1 MRIEKLDAA
10 VANQIAA
17 GEVVERP
24 ASIVKELVENSLD
37 AGATAIAVEIE
48 AAGTRLI
55 RVVDNGSGI
64 HHEDMRLALERHATS
79 KIATTEDLSTIT
91 SMGFRG
97 EALASVTSVARTKV
111 TSRVAGSDRAWVLA
125 VEGGL
130 EKLYAP
136 AAHPQGTSVDIRD
149 LFFNT
154 PARRKFMKSERT
166 EATHIAETVRRIAL
180 ANPGVNFELTHG
192 ARTIERL
199 PLTKALSGRVEK
211 LLGRDFLAGAVEID
225 EQLDEVRLHGWIG
238 SPTYTRRTADQ
249 QHLFVNARYVRD
261 NMVGHAIRQ
270 AYRDVIFHGRQPV
283 FVIYLEIPPDAVDV
297 NVHPTKHEVR
307 FRDSRQIHDFVYGR
321 LNRALRD
328 VRPGGSSDLVK
339 GTNAPIDMAEPT
351 SPAWVQA
358 SFPRQR
364 NAAAEVEKD
373 VTPPAMDDSDIDA
386 EEHVIPPLGY
396 ALGQLGGAYIL
407 AENQDGLVVVD
418 MHAAHER
425 ITYEKMKSALSAEA
439 LTGQRLLVPLHLEVT
454 RQEADLVE
462 TLTEEFGHLGIRLER
477 LGPSTVRVQE
487 VPALLGTED
496 AAELVRDVLG
506 ELVEYGHSDS
516 LSERTNA
523 LLATMACHGSIRANR
538 RLAIEEMNALL
549 REMERTENAGQCNH
563 GRPTFHLQNLADI
576 DRLFLRGQ

>member
-24 ASIVKELVENSLD
+24 ASIVKELVENSID
-37 AGATAIAVEIE
+37 AGATAVTVEIE

-55 RVVDNGSGI
+55 RVVDNGAGI

-79 KIATTEDLSTIT
+79 KITTTEDLSTIT

-97 EALASVTSVARTKV
+97 EALASVASVARTTL
-111 TSRVAGSDRAWVLA
+111 TSRVIGSDRAWMLA
-125 VEGGL
+125 VEGGV
-130 EKLYAP
+130 EKLYSP
-136 AAHPQGTSVDIRD
+136 AAHPEGTAVEIRD

-166 EATHIAETVRRIAL
+166 EVTHISETVRRLAL
-180 ANPGVNFELTHG
+180 ANPGVSLELKHG
-192 ARTIERL
+192 VRTIERL
-199 PLTKALSGRVEK
+199 PATKVLADRVEK
-211 LLGRDFLAGAVEID
+211 LLGRDFLSGSVEID
-225 EQLDEVRLHGWIG
+225 EQLDEFRLHGWIG
-238 SPTYTRRTADQ
+238 APTYTRRTADQ

-283 FVIYLEIPPDAVDV
+283 FVVYLEIPPEAVDV

-307 FRDSRQIHDFVYGR
+307 FRDSRQIHDFIYGR
-321 LNRALRD
+321 LNKALRD
-328 VRPGGSSDLVK
+328 VRPGSSSDLVE
-339 GTNAPIDMAEPT
+339 GANVPMDMAEPN
-351 SPAWVQA
+351 SPAWVQT
-358 SFPRQR
+358 SFPRQL
-364 NAAAEVEKD
+364 NAAAQFETD
-373 VTPPAMDDSDIDA
+373 VIAPAMGDGDIDA
-386 EEHVIPPLGY
+386 EERAIPPLGY

-425 ITYEKMKSALSAEA
+425 ITYEKMKSAMAEEA

-462 TLTEEFGHLGIRLER
+462 ILTEEFGHLGIRLER

-487 VPALLGTED
+487 VPSLLGTDD

-506 ELVEYGHSDS
+506 ELVEHGHADS
-516 LSERTNA
+516 LSERRDA

-549 REMERTENAGQCNH
+549 REMERTENAGQYNH
-563 GRPTFHLQNLADI
+563 GRPTFHVQNLVDL

>member
-24 ASIVKELVENSLD
+24 ASIVKELIENSLD
-37 AGATAIAVEIE
+37 AGATSVTVEIE
-48 AAGTRLI
+48 GAGTGLI
-55 RVVDNGSGI
+55 RVLDNGVGI

-79 KIATTEDLSTIT
+79 KITTTDDLLSIT

-97 EALASVTSVARTKV
+97 EALASVASVARTTL
-111 TSRVAGSDRAWVLA
+111 TSRAVGSDRAWALT
-125 VEGGL
+125 VEGGE
-130 EKLYAP
+130 EKRHAP
-136 AAHPQGTSVDIRD
+136 AAHPQGTAVEIRD

-154 PARRKFMKSERT
+154 PARRKFMKTERT
-166 EATHIAETVRRIAL
+166 EVAHISETVRRLAL
-180 ANPGVNFELTHG
+180 ANPGVSFELKHG
-192 ARTIERL
+192 SRTVERL
-199 PLTKALSGRVEK
+199 PATKVLVDRIEK
-211 LLGRDFLAGAVEID
+211 LLGRDFLAEAVEVD
-225 EQLDEVRLHGWIG
+225 ERQEELRLHGWIG

-261 NMVGHAIRQ
+261 KVVSHAIRQ

-283 FVIYLEIPPDAVDV
+283 FVVYLEIPPEAVDV

-307 FRDSRQIHDFVYGR
+307 FRDSRQVHDFIFGR

-328 VRPGGSSDLVK
+328 VRPGNSNDLIKNTGVAMNY
-339 GTNAPIDMAEPT
+339 TEPKA
-351 SPAWVQA
+351 PAWVQA
-358 SFPRQR
+358 SFPRQLSVQVEGGASAFVTEER
-364 NAAAEVEKD
+364 DTVYAED
-373 VTPPAMDDSDIDA
+373 
-386 EEHVIPPLGY
+386 HVFPPLGY
-396 ALGQLGGAYIL
+396 ALAQLGGAYIL
-407 AENQDGLVVVD
+407 AENEEGLVIVD

-425 ITYEKMKSALSAEA
+425 ITYEKMKSASSEQTLVK
-439 LTGQRLLVPLHLEVT
+439 QRLLVPLSLEVT
-454 RQEADLVE
+454 RREADLVE
-462 TLTEEFGHLGIRLER
+462 ALTEEFGRLGIGLER
-477 LGPSTVRVQE
+477 LGPSTIRVQE
-487 VPALLGTED
+487 VPSLIGTAD

-506 ELVEYGHSDS
+506 ELVEYGRSDS
-516 LSERTNA
+516 LAEHRDS

-563 GRPTFHLQNLADI
+563 GRPTFHVQNLADL

>member
-24 ASIVKELVENSLD
+24 ASIVKELIENSLD
-37 AGATAIAVEIE
+37 AGATSVTVEIE
-48 AAGTRLI
+48 GAGTGLI
-55 RVVDNGSGI
+55 RVLDNGVGI

-79 KIATTEDLSTIT
+79 KITTTDDLLSIT

-97 EALASVTSVARTKV
+97 EALASVASVARTTL
-111 TSRVAGSDRAWVLA
+111 TSRAVGSDRAWALTVD
-125 VEGGL
+125 GGE
-130 EKLYAP
+130 EKRHAP
-136 AAHPQGTSVDIRD
+136 AAHPQGTAVEIRD

-154 PARRKFMKSERT
+154 PARRKFMKTERT
-166 EATHIAETVRRIAL
+166 EVAHISETVRRLAL
-180 ANPGVNFELTHG
+180 ANPGVSFELKHG
-192 ARTIERL
+192 SRTVERL
-199 PLTKALSGRVEK
+199 PATKVLVDRIEK
-211 LLGRDFLAGAVEID
+211 LLGRDFLAEAVEVD
-225 EQLDEVRLHGWIG
+225 ERQEELRLHGWIG

-261 NMVGHAIRQ
+261 KVVSHAIRQ

-283 FVIYLEIPPDAVDV
+283 FVVYLEIPPEAVDV

-307 FRDSRQIHDFVYGR
+307 FRDSRQVHDFIFGR

-328 VRPGGSSDLVK
+328 VRAGSSNDLIKNTGVAMNS
-339 GTNAPIDMAEPT
+339 TEPKA
-351 SPAWVQA
+351 PAWVQA
-358 SFPRQR
+358 SFPRQLSVQVEGGASAFVTEER
-364 NAAAEVEKD
+364 DTVYAED
-373 VTPPAMDDSDIDA
+373 
-386 EEHVIPPLGY
+386 HVFPPLGY
-396 ALGQLGGAYIL
+396 ALAQLGGAYIL
-407 AENQDGLVVVD
+407 AENEEGLVIVD

-425 ITYEKMKSALSAEA
+425 ITYEKMKSASSEQTLVK
-439 LTGQRLLVPLHLEVT
+439 QRLLVPLSLEVT
-454 RQEADLVE
+454 RREADLVE
-462 TLTEEFGHLGIRLER
+462 ALTEEFGRLGIGLER
-477 LGPSTVRVQE
+477 LGPSTIRVQE
-487 VPALLGTED
+487 VPSLIGTAD

-506 ELVEYGHSDS
+506 ELVEYGRSDS
-516 LSERTNA
+516 LAEHRDS

-563 GRPTFHLQNLADI
+563 GRPTFHVQNLADL

>member
-24 ASIVKELVENSLD
+24 ASIVKELIENSLD
-37 AGATAIAVEIE
+37 AGATSVTVEIE
-48 AAGTRLI
+48 GAGTGLI
-55 RVVDNGSGI
+55 RVLDNGVGI

-79 KIATTEDLSTIT
+79 KITTTDDLLSIT

-97 EALASVTSVARTKV
+97 EALASVASVARTTL
-111 TSRVAGSDRAWVLA
+111 TSRAVGSDRAWALTVD
-125 VEGGL
+125 GGE
-130 EKLYAP
+130 EKRHAP
-136 AAHPQGTSVDIRD
+136 AAHPQGTAVEIRD

-154 PARRKFMKSERT
+154 PARRKFMKTERT
-166 EATHIAETVRRIAL
+166 EVAHISETVRRLAL
-180 ANPGVNFELTHG
+180 ANPGVSFELKHG
-192 ARTIERL
+192 SRTVERL
-199 PLTKALSGRVEK
+199 PATKVLVDRIEK
-211 LLGRDFLAGAVEID
+211 LLGRDFLAEAVEVD
-225 EQLDEVRLHGWIG
+225 ERQEELRLHGWIG

-261 NMVGHAIRQ
+261 KVVSHAIRQ

-283 FVIYLEIPPDAVDV
+283 FVVYLEIPPEAVDV

-307 FRDSRQIHDFVYGR
+307 FRDSRQVHDFIFGR

-328 VRPGGSSDLVK
+328 VRAGSSNDLIKNTGVAMNS
-339 GTNAPIDMAEPT
+339 TEPKA
-351 SPAWVQA
+351 PAWVQA
-358 SFPRQR
+358 SFPRQLSVQVEGGASAFVTEER
-364 NAAAEVEKD
+364 DTVYAEDRVF
-373 VTPPAMDDSDIDA
+373 
-386 EEHVIPPLGY
+386 PPLGY
-396 ALGQLGGAYIL
+396 ALAQLGGAYIL
-407 AENQDGLVVVD
+407 AENEEGLVIVD

-425 ITYEKMKSALSAEA
+425 ITYEKMKSASSEQTLVK
-439 LTGQRLLVPLHLEVT
+439 QRLLVPLSLEVT
-454 RQEADLVE
+454 RREADLVE
-462 TLTEEFGHLGIRLER
+462 ALTEEFGRLGIGLER
-477 LGPSTVRVQE
+477 LGPSTIRVQE
-487 VPALLGTED
+487 VPSLIGTAD

-506 ELVEYGHSDS
+506 ELVEYGRSDS
-516 LSERTNA
+516 LAEHRDS

-563 GRPTFHLQNLADI
+563 GRPTFHVQNLADL

>member
-24 ASIVKELVENSLD
+24 ASIVKELIENSLD
-37 AGATAIAVEIE
+37 AGATSVTVEIE
-48 AAGTRLI
+48 GAGTGLI
-55 RVVDNGSGI
+55 RVLDNGVGI

-79 KIATTEDLSTIT
+79 KITTTDDLLSIT

-97 EALASVTSVARTKV
+97 EALASVASVARTTL
-111 TSRVAGSDRAWVLA
+111 TSRAVGSDRAWALT
-125 VEGGL
+125 VEGGE
-130 EKLYAP
+130 EKRHAP
-136 AAHPQGTSVDIRD
+136 AAHPQGTAVEIRD

-154 PARRKFMKSERT
+154 PARRKFMKTERT
-166 EATHIAETVRRIAL
+166 EVAHISETVRRLAL
-180 ANPGVNFELTHG
+180 ANPGVSFELKHG
-192 ARTIERL
+192 SRTVERL
-199 PLTKALSGRVEK
+199 PATKVLVDRIEK
-211 LLGRDFLAGAVEID
+211 LLGRDFLAEAVEVD
-225 EQLDEVRLHGWIG
+225 ERQEELRLHGWIG

-261 NMVGHAIRQ
+261 KVVSHAIRQ

-283 FVIYLEIPPDAVDV
+283 FVVYLEIPPEAVDV

-307 FRDSRQIHDFVYGR
+307 FRDSRQVHDFIFGR

-328 VRPGGSSDLVK
+328 VRAGSSNDLIKNTGVAMNS
-339 GTNAPIDMAEPT
+339 TEPKA
-351 SPAWVQA
+351 PAWVQA
-358 SFPRQR
+358 SFPRQLSVQVEGGASAFVTEER
-364 NAAAEVEKD
+364 DTVYAED
-373 VTPPAMDDSDIDA
+373 
-386 EEHVIPPLGY
+386 HVFPPLGY
-396 ALGQLGGAYIL
+396 ALAQLGGAYIL
-407 AENQDGLVVVD
+407 AENEEGLVIVD

-425 ITYEKMKSALSAEA
+425 ITYEKMKSASSEQTLVK
-439 LTGQRLLVPLHLEVT
+439 QRLLVPLSLEVT
-454 RQEADLVE
+454 RREADLVE
-462 TLTEEFGHLGIRLER
+462 ALTEEFGRLGIGLER
-477 LGPSTVRVQE
+477 LGPSTIRVQE
-487 VPALLGTED
+487 VPSLIGTAD

-506 ELVEYGHSDS
+506 ELVEYGRSDS
-516 LSERTNA
+516 LAEHRDS

-563 GRPTFHLQNLADI
+563 GRPTFHVQNLADL

>member
-24 ASIVKELVENSLD
+24 ASIVKELVENSID
-37 AGATAIAVEIE
+37 AGATAVTVEIE

-55 RVVDNGSGI
+55 RVVDNGAGI

-79 KIATTEDLSTIT
+79 KITTTDDLSTIT

-97 EALASVTSVARTKV
+97 EALASVASVARTTL
-111 TSRVAGSDRAWVLA
+111 TSRVVGSDRAWVLA
-125 VEGGL
+125 VEGGV
-130 EKLYAP
+130 EKLYSP
-136 AAHPQGTSVDIRD
+136 AAHPEGTAVEIRD

-166 EATHIAETVRRIAL
+166 EVTHISETVRRLAL
-180 ANPGVNFELTHG
+180 ASPGVRLELKHG
-192 ARTIERL
+192 VRTIERL
-199 PLTKALSGRVEK
+199 PATKVLADRVEK
-211 LLGRDFLAGAVEID
+211 LLGRDFLSGSVEID
-225 EQLDEVRLHGWIG
+225 EQLDEFRLHGWIG

-283 FVIYLEIPPDAVDV
+283 FVVYLEIPPEAVDV

-307 FRDSRQIHDFVYGR
+307 FRDSRQIHDFIYGR
-321 LNRALRD
+321 LNKALRD
-328 VRPGGSSDLVK
+328 VRPGSSSDLVE
-339 GTNAPIDMAEPT
+339 GANVPMDMAEPN
-351 SPAWVQA
+351 SPAWVQT
-358 SFPRQR
+358 SFPRQL
-364 NAAAEVEKD
+364 NAAAQFETD
-373 VTPPAMDDSDIDA
+373 VIAPAMGDGDIDA
-386 EEHVIPPLGY
+386 EERAIPPLGY

-425 ITYEKMKSALSAEA
+425 ITYEKMKSAMAEEA

-462 TLTEEFGHLGIRLER
+462 SLTEEFGHLGIRLER

-487 VPALLGTED
+487 VPSLLGTED
-496 AAELVRDVLG
+496 AAELVRDILG
-506 ELVEYGHSDS
+506 ELVEHGHADS
-516 LSERTNA
+516 LSERRDA

-563 GRPTFHLQNLADI
+563 GRPTFHVQNLGDL

>member
-24 ASIVKELVENSLD
+24 ASIVKELIENSLD
-37 AGATAIAVEIE
+37 AGATYITVEIE
-48 AAGTRLI
+48 GAGTGLI
-55 RVVDNGSGI
+55 RVLDNGAGI

-79 KIATTEDLSTIT
+79 KITTTDDLLSIT

-97 EALASVTSVARTKV
+97 EALASVASVARTTL
-111 TSRVAGSDRAWVLA
+111 TSRAVGSDHAWALTVD
-125 VEGGL
+125 GGE
-130 EKLYAP
+130 EKRYAP
-136 AAHPQGTSVDIRD
+136 ASHPQGTAVEIRD

-154 PARRKFMKSERT
+154 PARRKFMKTERT
-166 EATHIAETVRRIAL
+166 EVAHISETVRRLAL
-180 ANPGVNFELTHG
+180 ANPGVNFELKHG
-192 ARTIERL
+192 RRMVERL
-199 PLTKALSGRVEK
+199 PATKILVDRIEK
-211 LLGRDFLAGAVEID
+211 LLGRDFLAEAVEVD
-225 EQLDEVRLHGWIG
+225 ERQEEFRLHGWIG
-238 SPTYTRRTADQ
+238 SPTFTRRTADQ

-261 NMVGHAIRQ
+261 KVVSHAIRQ

-283 FVIYLEIPPDAVDV
+283 FVVYLELPPEAVDV

-307 FRDSRQIHDFVYGR
+307 FRDSRQVHDFIFGR

-328 VRPGGSSDLVK
+328 VRPGSSNDLIENTGVQMN
-339 GTNAPIDMAEPT
+339 TTEPKP
-351 SPAWVQA
+351 PAWVQV
-358 SFPRQR
+358 SFPRQLSVQAGGGASAFVTEER
-364 NAAAEVEKD
+364 DTVYAEDQVF
-373 VTPPAMDDSDIDA
+373 
-386 EEHVIPPLGY
+386 PPLGY
-396 ALGQLGGAYIL
+396 ALAQLGGAYIL
-407 AENQDGLVVVD
+407 AENEDGLVIVD

-425 ITYEKMKSALSAEA
+425 ITYEKMKSASSEQTLVK
-439 LTGQRLLVPLHLEVT
+439 QRLLVPLSLEVT
-454 RQEADLVE
+454 RREADLVE
-462 TLTEEFGHLGIRLER
+462 ALTEEFGRLGIGLER
-477 LGPSTVRVQE
+477 IGPSTIRVQE
-487 VPALLGTED
+487 VPSLIGTAD

-516 LSERTNA
+516 LAEHRDS

-563 GRPTFHLQNLADI
+563 GRPTFHVQNLADL

>member
-24 ASIVKELVENSLD
+24 ASIVKELIENSLD
-37 AGATAIAVEIE
+37 AGATSVTVEIE
-48 AAGTRLI
+48 GAGTGLI
-55 RVVDNGSGI
+55 RVLDNGVGI

-79 KIATTEDLSTIT
+79 KITTTDDLLSIT

-97 EALASVTSVARTKV
+97 EALASVASVARTTL
-111 TSRVAGSDRAWVLA
+111 TSRAVGSDRAWALT
-125 VEGGL
+125 VEGGE
-130 EKLYAP
+130 EKRHAP
-136 AAHPQGTSVDIRD
+136 AAHPQGTAVEIRD

-154 PARRKFMKSERT
+154 PARRKFMKAERT
-166 EATHIAETVRRIAL
+166 EVAHISETVRRLAL
-180 ANPGVNFELTHG
+180 ANPGVSFELKHG
-192 ARTIERL
+192 SRTVERL
-199 PLTKALSGRVEK
+199 PATKVLVDRIEK
-211 LLGRDFLAGAVEID
+211 LLGRDFLAEAVEVD
-225 EQLDEVRLHGWIG
+225 ERQEELRLHGWIG

-261 NMVGHAIRQ
+261 KVVSHAIRQ

-283 FVIYLEIPPDAVDV
+283 FVVYLEIPPEAVDV

-307 FRDSRQIHDFVYGR
+307 FRDSRQVHDFIFGR

-328 VRPGGSSDLVK
+328 VRAGSSNDLIKNTGVAMNS
-339 GTNAPIDMAEPT
+339 TEPKA
-351 SPAWVQA
+351 PAWVQA
-358 SFPRQR
+358 SFPRQLSVQVEGGASAFVTEER
-364 NAAAEVEKD
+364 DTLYAED
-373 VTPPAMDDSDIDA
+373 
-386 EEHVIPPLGY
+386 HVFPPLGY
-396 ALGQLGGAYIL
+396 GLAQLGGAYIL
-407 AENQDGLVVVD
+407 AENEEGLVIVD

-425 ITYEKMKSALSAEA
+425 ITYEKMKSASSEQTLVK
-439 LTGQRLLVPLHLEVT
+439 QRLLVPLSLEVT
-454 RQEADLVE
+454 RREADVVE
-462 TLTEEFGHLGIRLER
+462 ALTEEFGRLGIGLER
-477 LGPSTVRVQE
+477 LGPSTIRVQE
-487 VPALLGTED
+487 VPSLIGTAD

-506 ELVEYGHSDS
+506 ELVEYGRSDS
-516 LSERTNA
+516 LAEHRDS

-563 GRPTFHLQNLADI
+563 GRPTFHVQNLADL

>member
-1 MRIEKLDAA
+1 MRIEKLDAS

-24 ASIVKELVENSLD
+24 ASIVKELIENSLD
-37 AGATAIAVEIE
+37 AGATSVTVEIE
-48 AAGTRLI
+48 GAGTGLI
-55 RVVDNGSGI
+55 RVLDNGVGI

-79 KIATTEDLSTIT
+79 KITTTDDLLSIT

-97 EALASVTSVARTKV
+97 EALASVTSVARTTL
-111 TSRVAGSDRAWVLA
+111 TSRAVGSDRAWALTVH
-125 VEGGL
+125 GGE
-130 EKLYAP
+130 EKRHAP
-136 AAHPQGTSVDIRD
+136 AAHPQGTAVEIRD

-154 PARRKFMKSERT
+154 PARRKFMKTERT
-166 EATHIAETVRRIAL
+166 EVAHISETVRRIAL
-180 ANPGVNFELTHG
+180 ANPRVSFELKHG
-192 ARTIERL
+192 SRTVERL
-199 PLTKALSGRVEK
+199 PATNALVDRIEK
-211 LLGRDFLAGAVEID
+211 LLSRDFLAEAVEVD
-225 EQLDEVRLHGWIG
+225 ERQEELRLHGWIG

-261 NMVGHAIRQ
+261 KVVSHAIRQ

-283 FVIYLEIPPDAVDV
+283 FVVYLEIPPEAVDV

-307 FRDSRQIHDFVYGR
+307 FRDSRQVHDFIFGR

-328 VRPGGSSDLVK
+328 VRPGSSNDLIKNTGVAMNY
-339 GTNAPIDMAEPT
+339 TEPKA
-351 SPAWVQA
+351 PAWVQA
-358 SFPRQR
+358 SFPRQLSVQ
-364 NAAAEVEKD
+364 VEGGASAF
-373 VTPPAMDDSDIDA
+373 VTEERDTVYADDR
-386 EEHVIPPLGY
+386 VFPPLGY
-396 ALGQLGGAYIL
+396 ALAQLGGAYIL
-407 AENQDGLVVVD
+407 AENEEGLVIVD

-425 ITYEKMKSALSAEA
+425 ITYEKMKLASSEQTLVK
-439 LTGQRLLVPLHLEVT
+439 QRLLVPLSLEVT
-454 RQEADLVE
+454 RREADLVE
-462 TLTEEFGHLGIRLER
+462 ALTEEFGRLGIGLER
-477 LGPSTVRVQE
+477 LGPSTIRVQE
-487 VPALLGTED
+487 VPSLIGTAD

-516 LSERTNA
+516 LAEHRDS

-563 GRPTFHLQNLADI
+563 GRPTFHVQNLADL

>member
-24 ASIVKELVENSLD
+24 ASIVKELIENSLD
-37 AGATAIAVEIE
+37 AGATSVTVEIE
-48 AAGTRLI
+48 GAGTGLI
-55 RVVDNGSGI
+55 RVLDNGVGI
-64 HHEDMRLALERHATS
+64 HPEDMRLALERHATS
-79 KIATTEDLSTIT
+79 KITTTDDLLSIT

-97 EALASVTSVARTKV
+97 EALASVAAVARTTL
-111 TSRVAGSDRAWVLA
+111 TSRAEGSDRAWALTVD
-125 VEGGL
+125 GGE
-130 EKLYAP
+130 EKRHAP
-136 AAHPQGTSVDIRD
+136 AAHPQGTAVEIRD

-154 PARRKFMKSERT
+154 PARRKFMKTERT
-166 EATHIAETVRRIAL
+166 EVAHISETVRRVAL
-180 ANPGVNFELTHG
+180 ANPGVSFELKHG
-192 ARTIERL
+192 TRTVERL
-199 PLTKALSGRVEK
+199 AATKVLVDRIEK
-211 LLGRDFLAGAVEID
+211 LLGRDFLAEAVEVD
-225 EQLDEVRLHGWIG
+225 EYQEELRLHGWIG

-261 NMVGHAIRQ
+261 KVVSHAIRQ

-283 FVIYLEIPPDAVDV
+283 FVVYLEIPPEAVDV

-307 FRDSRQIHDFVYGR
+307 FRDSRQVHDFIYGR

-328 VRPGGSSDLVK
+328 VRPGGSNDSIKNTGDEM
-339 GTNAPIDMAEPT
+339 NAAEAKT
-351 SPAWVQA
+351 PAWVQA
-358 SFPRQR
+358 SFPRQLSVQVEGGASTFVTEER
-364 NAAAEVEKD
+364 DTVYAEDRVF
-373 VTPPAMDDSDIDA
+373 
-386 EEHVIPPLGY
+386 PPLGY
-396 ALGQLGGAYIL
+396 ALAQLGGAYIL
-407 AENQDGLVVVD
+407 AENEDGLVIVD

-425 ITYEKMKSALSAEA
+425 ITYEKMKSASSEQTLVK
-439 LTGQRLLVPLHLEVT
+439 QRLLVPLSLEVT
-454 RQEADLVE
+454 RREADLVE
-462 TLTEEFGHLGIRLER
+462 ALTEEFGRLGNGLER
-477 LGPSTVRVQE
+477 LGPSTIRVQE
-487 VPALLGTED
+487 VPSLIGTAD

-516 LSERTNA
+516 LAEHRDS

-563 GRPTFHLQNLADI
+563 GRPTFHVQNLADL

>member
-1 MRIEKLDAA
+1 MRIEKLDAS

-24 ASIVKELVENSLD
+24 ASIVKELIENSLD
-37 AGATAIAVEIE
+37 AGATSVTVEIE
-48 AAGTRLI
+48 GAGTGLI
-55 RVVDNGSGI
+55 RVLDNGVGI

-79 KIATTEDLSTIT
+79 KITTTDDLLSIT

-97 EALASVTSVARTKV
+97 EALASVASVARTTL
-111 TSRVAGSDRAWVLA
+111 TSRAVGSDRAWALT
-125 VEGGL
+125 VEGGE
-130 EKLYAP
+130 EKRHAP
-136 AAHPQGTSVDIRD
+136 AAHPQGTAVEIRD

-154 PARRKFMKSERT
+154 PARRKFMKTERT
-166 EATHIAETVRRIAL
+166 EVAHISETVRRIAL
-180 ANPGVNFELTHG
+180 ANPGVSFELKHG
-192 ARTIERL
+192 SRTVERL
-199 PLTKALSGRVEK
+199 PATNALVDRIEK
-211 LLGRDFLAGAVEID
+211 LLSRDFLAEAVEVD
-225 EQLDEVRLHGWIG
+225 ERQEELRLHGWIG

-261 NMVGHAIRQ
+261 KVISHAIRQ

-283 FVIYLEIPPDAVDV
+283 FVVYLEIPPEAVDV

-307 FRDSRQIHDFVYGR
+307 FRDSRQVHDFIFGR

-328 VRPGGSSDLVK
+328 VRPGSSNDLIKNTGVAMNY
-339 GTNAPIDMAEPT
+339 TEPKA
-351 SPAWVQA
+351 PAWVQA
-358 SFPRQR
+358 SFPRQLSVQ
-364 NAAAEVEKD
+364 VEGGASAF
-373 VTPPAMDDSDIDA
+373 VTEERDTVYADDR
-386 EEHVIPPLGY
+386 VFPPLGY
-396 ALGQLGGAYIL
+396 ALAQLGGAYIL
-407 AENQDGLVVVD
+407 AENEEGLVIVD

-425 ITYEKMKSALSAEA
+425 ITYEKMKLASSEQTLVK
-439 LTGQRLLVPLHLEVT
+439 QRLLVPLRLEVT
-454 RQEADLVE
+454 RREADLVE
-462 TLTEEFGHLGIRLER
+462 ALTEEFGRLGIGLER
-477 LGPSTVRVQE
+477 LGPSTIRVQE
-487 VPALLGTED
+487 VPSLIGTAD

-516 LSERTNA
+516 LAEHRDS

-563 GRPTFHLQNLADI
+563 GRPTFHVQNLADL

>member
-24 ASIVKELVENSLD
+24 ASIVKELIENSLD
-37 AGATAIAVEIE
+37 AGATSVTVEIE
-48 AAGTRLI
+48 GAGTGLI
-55 RVVDNGSGI
+55 RVLDNGVGI

-79 KIATTEDLSTIT
+79 KITTTDDLLSIT

-97 EALASVTSVARTKV
+97 EALASVASVARTTL
-111 TSRVAGSDRAWVLA
+111 TSRAVGSDRAWALTVH
-125 VEGGL
+125 GGE
-130 EKLYAP
+130 EKRHAP
-136 AAHPQGTSVDIRD
+136 AAHPQGTAVEIRD

-154 PARRKFMKSERT
+154 PARRKFMKTERT
-166 EATHIAETVRRIAL
+166 EVAHISETVRRLAL
-180 ANPGVNFELTHG
+180 ANPGVSFELKHG
-192 ARTIERL
+192 SRTVERL
-199 PLTKALSGRVEK
+199 PATKVLVDRIEK
-211 LLGRDFLAGAVEID
+211 LLGRDFLAEAVEVD
-225 EQLDEVRLHGWIG
+225 ERQEELRLHGWIG

-261 NMVGHAIRQ
+261 KVVSHAIRQ

-283 FVIYLEIPPDAVDV
+283 FVVYLEIPPEAVDV

-307 FRDSRQIHDFVYGR
+307 FRDSRQVHDFIFGR

-328 VRPGGSSDLVK
+328 VRAGSSNDLIKNTGVAMNS
-339 GTNAPIDMAEPT
+339 TEPKA
-351 SPAWVQA
+351 PAWVQA
-358 SFPRQR
+358 SFPRQLSVQVEGGASAFVTEER
-364 NAAAEVEKD
+364 DTVYAED
-373 VTPPAMDDSDIDA
+373 
-386 EEHVIPPLGY
+386 HVFPPLGY
-396 ALGQLGGAYIL
+396 ALAQLGGAYIL
-407 AENQDGLVVVD
+407 AENEEGLVIVD

-425 ITYEKMKSALSAEA
+425 ITYEKMKSASSEQTLVK
-439 LTGQRLLVPLHLEVT
+439 QRLLVPLSLEVT
-454 RQEADLVE
+454 RREADLVE
-462 TLTEEFGHLGIRLER
+462 ALTEEFGRLGIGLER
-477 LGPSTVRVQE
+477 LGPSTIRVQE
-487 VPALLGTED
+487 VPSLIGTAD

-506 ELVEYGHSDS
+506 ELVEYGRSDS
-516 LSERTNA
+516 LAEHRDS

-563 GRPTFHLQNLADI
+563 GRPTFHVQNLADL

>member
-24 ASIVKELVENSLD
+24 ASIVKELIENSLD
-37 AGATAIAVEIE
+37 AGATSVTVEIE
-48 AAGTRLI
+48 GAGTGLI
-55 RVVDNGSGI
+55 RVLDNGVGI

-79 KIATTEDLSTIT
+79 KITTTDDLLSIT

-97 EALASVTSVARTKV
+97 EALASVASVARTTL
-111 TSRVAGSDRAWVLA
+111 TSRAVGSDRAWALT
-125 VEGGL
+125 VEGGE
-130 EKLYAP
+130 EKRHAP
-136 AAHPQGTSVDIRD
+136 AAHPQGTAVEIRD

-154 PARRKFMKSERT
+154 PARRKFMKTERT
-166 EATHIAETVRRIAL
+166 EVAHISETVRRLAL
-180 ANPGVNFELTHG
+180 ANPGVSFELKHG
-192 ARTIERL
+192 SRTVERL
-199 PLTKALSGRVEK
+199 PATKVLVDRIEK
-211 LLGRDFLAGAVEID
+211 LLGRDFLAEAVEVD
-225 EQLDEVRLHGWIG
+225 ERQEELRLHGWIG

-261 NMVGHAIRQ
+261 KVVSHAIRQ

-283 FVIYLEIPPDAVDV
+283 FVVYLEIPPEAVDV

-307 FRDSRQIHDFVYGR
+307 FRDSRQVHDFIFGR

-328 VRPGGSSDLVK
+328 VRAGSSNDLIKNTGVAMNS
-339 GTNAPIDMAEPT
+339 TEPKA
-351 SPAWVQA
+351 PAWVQA
-358 SFPRQR
+358 SFPRQLSVQVEGGASAFVTEER
-364 NAAAEVEKD
+364 DTLYAEDRVF
-373 VTPPAMDDSDIDA
+373 
-386 EEHVIPPLGY
+386 PPLGY
-396 ALGQLGGAYIL
+396 ALAQLGGAYIL
-407 AENQDGLVVVD
+407 AENEEGLVIVD

-425 ITYEKMKSALSAEA
+425 ITYEKMKSASSEQTLVK
-439 LTGQRLLVPLHLEVT
+439 QRLLVPLSLEVT
-454 RQEADLVE
+454 RREADVVE
-462 TLTEEFGHLGIRLER
+462 ALTEEFGRLGIGLER
-477 LGPSTVRVQE
+477 LGPSTIRVQE
-487 VPALLGTED
+487 VPSLIGTAD

-506 ELVEYGHSDS
+506 ELVEYGRSDS
-516 LSERTNA
+516 LAEHRDS

-563 GRPTFHLQNLADI
+563 GRPTFHVQNLADL

>member
-24 ASIVKELVENSLD
+24 ASIVKELIENSLD
-37 AGATAIAVEIE
+37 AGATSVTVEIE
-48 AAGTRLI
+48 GAGTGLI
-55 RVVDNGSGI
+55 RVLDNGVGI

-79 KIATTEDLSTIT
+79 KITTTDDLLSIT

-97 EALASVTSVARTKV
+97 EALASVASVARTTL
-111 TSRVAGSDRAWVLA
+111 TSRAVGSDRAWALT
-125 VEGGL
+125 VEGGE
-130 EKLYAP
+130 EKRHAP
-136 AAHPQGTSVDIRD
+136 AAHPQGTAVEIRD

-154 PARRKFMKSERT
+154 PARRKFMKTERT
-166 EATHIAETVRRIAL
+166 EVAHISETVRRLAL
-180 ANPGVNFELTHG
+180 ANPGVSFELKHG
-192 ARTIERL
+192 SRTVERL
-199 PLTKALSGRVEK
+199 PATKVLVDRIEK
-211 LLGRDFLAGAVEID
+211 LLGRDFLAEAVEVD
-225 EQLDEVRLHGWIG
+225 ERQEELRLHGWIG

-261 NMVGHAIRQ
+261 KVVSHAIRR

-283 FVIYLEIPPDAVDV
+283 FVVYLEIPPEAVDV

-307 FRDSRQIHDFVYGR
+307 FRDSRQVHDFIFGR

-328 VRPGGSSDLVK
+328 VRAGSSNDLIKNTGVAMNS
-339 GTNAPIDMAEPT
+339 TEPKA
-351 SPAWVQA
+351 PAWVQA
-358 SFPRQR
+358 SFPRQLSVQVEGGASAFVTEER
-364 NAAAEVEKD
+364 DTLYAEDRVF
-373 VTPPAMDDSDIDA
+373 
-386 EEHVIPPLGY
+386 PPLGY
-396 ALGQLGGAYIL
+396 ALAQLGGAYIL
-407 AENQDGLVVVD
+407 AENEEGLVIVD

-425 ITYEKMKSALSAEA
+425 ITYEKMKSASSEQTLVK
-439 LTGQRLLVPLHLEVT
+439 QRLLVPLSLEVT
-454 RQEADLVE
+454 RREADLVE
-462 TLTEEFGHLGIRLER
+462 ALTEEFGRLGIGLER
-477 LGPSTVRVQE
+477 LGPSTIRVQE
-487 VPALLGTED
+487 VPSLIGTAD

-506 ELVEYGHSDS
+506 ELVEYGRSDS
-516 LSERTNA
+516 LAEHRDS

-563 GRPTFHLQNLADI
+563 GRPTFHVQNLADL

>member
-24 ASIVKELVENSLD
+24 ASIVKELIENSLD
-37 AGATAIAVEIE
+37 AGATYITVEIE
-48 AAGTRLI
+48 GAGTGLI
-55 RVVDNGSGI
+55 RVLDNGAGI

-79 KIATTEDLSTIT
+79 KITTTDDLLSIT

-97 EALASVTSVARTKV
+97 EALASVASVARTTL
-111 TSRVAGSDRAWVLA
+111 TSRAVGSDHAWALTVD
-125 VEGGL
+125 GGE
-130 EKLYAP
+130 EKRHAP
-136 AAHPQGTSVDIRD
+136 ASHPQGTAVEIRD

-154 PARRKFMKSERT
+154 PARRKFMKTERT
-166 EATHIAETVRRIAL
+166 EVAHISETVRRLAL
-180 ANPGVNFELTHG
+180 ANPGVNFELKHG
-192 ARTIERL
+192 RRMVERL
-199 PLTKALSGRVEK
+199 PATKVLVDRIEK
-211 LLGRDFLAGAVEID
+211 LLGRDFLAEAVEVD
-225 EQLDEVRLHGWIG
+225 ERQEEFRLHGWIG
-238 SPTYTRRTADQ
+238 SPTFTRRTADQ

-261 NMVGHAIRQ
+261 KVVSHAIRQ

-283 FVIYLEIPPDAVDV
+283 FVVYLELPPEAVDV

-307 FRDSRQIHDFVYGR
+307 FRDSRQVHDFIFGR

-328 VRPGGSSDLVK
+328 VRPGSSNDLIENTGVPMN
-339 GTNAPIDMAEPT
+339 TTEPKPPT
-351 SPAWVQA
+351 WVQA
-358 SFPRQR
+358 SFPRQLSVQVGGGASAFVTEER
-364 NAAAEVEKD
+364 DTVYAEDQVF
-373 VTPPAMDDSDIDA
+373 
-386 EEHVIPPLGY
+386 PPLGY
-396 ALGQLGGAYIL
+396 ALAQLGGAYIL
-407 AENQDGLVVVD
+407 AENEDGLVIVD

-425 ITYEKMKSALSAEA
+425 ITYEKMKSASSEQTLVK
-439 LTGQRLLVPLHLEVT
+439 QRLLVPLSLEVT
-454 RQEADLVE
+454 RREADLVE
-462 TLTEEFGHLGIRLER
+462 ALTEEFGRLGIGLER
-477 LGPSTVRVQE
+477 IGPSTIRVQE
-487 VPALLGTED
+487 VPSLIGTAD

-516 LSERTNA
+516 LAEHRDS

-563 GRPTFHLQNLADI
+563 GRPTFHVQNLADL

>member
-24 ASIVKELVENSLD
+24 ASIVKELIENSLD
-37 AGATAIAVEIE
+37 AGATSVTVEIE
-48 AAGTRLI
+48 GAGTGLI
-55 RVVDNGSGI
+55 RVLDNGVGI

-79 KIATTEDLSTIT
+79 KITTTDDLLSIT

-97 EALASVTSVARTKV
+97 EALASVASVARTTL
-111 TSRVAGSDRAWVLA
+111 TSRAEGSDRAWALTVD
-125 VEGGL
+125 GGE
-130 EKLYAP
+130 EKRHAP
-136 AAHPQGTSVDIRD
+136 AAHPQGTAVEIRA

-154 PARRKFMKSERT
+154 PARRKFMKTERT
-166 EATHIAETVRRIAL
+166 EVAHISETVRRLAL
-180 ANPGVNFELTHG
+180 ANPGVSFELKHG
-192 ARTIERL
+192 SRTVERL
-199 PLTKALSGRVEK
+199 PATKVLVDRIEK
-211 LLGRDFLAGAVEID
+211 LLGRDFLAEAVEVD
-225 EQLDEVRLHGWIG
+225 EYQEELRLHGWIG

-261 NMVGHAIRQ
+261 KVVSHAIRQ

-283 FVIYLEIPPDAVDV
+283 FVVYLEIPPEAVDV

-307 FRDSRQIHDFVYGR
+307 FRDSRQVHDFIFGR

-328 VRPGGSSDLVK
+328 VRAGSSNDLIKNTGVAMNS
-339 GTNAPIDMAEPT
+339 TEPKA
-351 SPAWVQA
+351 PAWVQA
-358 SFPRQR
+358 SFPRQLSVQVEGGASTFVTEER
-364 NAAAEVEKD
+364 DTVYAEDRVF
-373 VTPPAMDDSDIDA
+373 
-386 EEHVIPPLGY
+386 PPLGY
-396 ALGQLGGAYIL
+396 ALAQLGGAYIL
-407 AENQDGLVVVD
+407 AENEDGLVIVD

-425 ITYEKMKSALSAEA
+425 ITYEKMKSASSEQTLVK
-439 LTGQRLLVPLHLEVT
+439 QRLLVPLSLEVT
-454 RQEADLVE
+454 RREADLVE
-462 TLTEEFGHLGIRLER
+462 ALTEEFGRLGIGLER
-477 LGPSTVRVQE
+477 LGPSTIRVQE
-487 VPALLGTED
+487 VPSLIGTAD

-516 LSERTNA
+516 LAEHRDS

-563 GRPTFHLQNLADI
+563 GRPTFHVQNLADL

>member
-24 ASIVKELVENSLD
+24 ASIVKELIENSLD
-37 AGATAIAVEIE
+37 AGATSVTVEIE
-48 AAGTRLI
+48 GAGTGLI
-55 RVVDNGSGI
+55 RVLDNGVGI

-79 KIATTEDLSTIT
+79 KITTTDDLLSIT

-97 EALASVTSVARTKV
+97 EALASVASVARTTL
-111 TSRVAGSDRAWVLA
+111 TSRAVGSDRAWALTVD
-125 VEGGL
+125 GGE
-130 EKLYAP
+130 EKRHAP
-136 AAHPQGTSVDIRD
+136 AAHPQGTAVEIRD

-154 PARRKFMKSERT
+154 PARRKFMKTERT
-166 EATHIAETVRRIAL
+166 EVAHISETVRRLAL
-180 ANPGVNFELTHG
+180 ANPGVSFELKHG
-192 ARTIERL
+192 SRTVERL
-199 PLTKALSGRVEK
+199 PATKVLVDRIEK
-211 LLGRDFLAGAVEID
+211 LLGRDFLAEAVEVD
-225 EQLDEVRLHGWIG
+225 ERQEELRLHGWIG

-261 NMVGHAIRQ
+261 KVVSHAIRQ

-283 FVIYLEIPPDAVDV
+283 FVVYLEIPPEAVDV

-307 FRDSRQIHDFVYGR
+307 FRDSRQVHDFIFGR

-328 VRPGGSSDLVK
+328 VRAGSSNDLIKNTGVAMNS
-339 GTNAPIDMAEPT
+339 TEPKA
-351 SPAWVQA
+351 PAWVQA
-358 SFPRQR
+358 SFPRQLSVQ
-364 NAAAEVEKD
+364 VEGGASAF
-373 VTPPAMDDSDIDA
+373 VTEERDTVYADDR
-386 EEHVIPPLGY
+386 VFPPLGY
-396 ALGQLGGAYIL
+396 ALAQLGGAYIL
-407 AENQDGLVVVD
+407 AENEEGLVIVD

-425 ITYEKMKSALSAEA
+425 ITYEKMKSASSEQTLVK
-439 LTGQRLLVPLHLEVT
+439 QRLLVPLSLEVT
-454 RQEADLVE
+454 RREADVVE
-462 TLTEEFGHLGIRLER
+462 ALTEEFGRLGIGLER
-477 LGPSTVRVQE
+477 LGPSTIRVQE
-487 VPALLGTED
+487 VPSLIGTAD

-506 ELVEYGHSDS
+506 ELVEYGRSDS
-516 LSERTNA
+516 LAEHRDS

-563 GRPTFHLQNLADI
+563 GRPTFHVQNLADL

>member
-24 ASIVKELVENSLD
+24 ASIVKELIENSLD
-37 AGATAIAVEIE
+37 AGATSVTVEIE
-48 AAGTRLI
+48 GAGTGLI
-55 RVVDNGSGI
+55 RVLDNGVGI

-79 KIATTEDLSTIT
+79 KITTTDDLLSIT

-97 EALASVTSVARTKV
+97 EALASVASVARTTL
-111 TSRVAGSDRAWVLA
+111 TSRAEGSDRAWA
-125 VEGGL
+125 VTVDGGE
-130 EKLYAP
+130 EKRHAP
-136 AAHPQGTSVDIRD
+136 AAHPQGTAVEIRD

-154 PARRKFMKSERT
+154 PARRKFMKTERT
-166 EATHIAETVRRIAL
+166 EVAHISETVRRLAL
-180 ANPGVNFELTHG
+180 ANPGVSFELKHG
-192 ARTIERL
+192 TRTVERL
-199 PLTKALSGRVEK
+199 AATKVLVDRIEK
-211 LLGRDFLAGAVEID
+211 LLGRDFLAEAVEVD
-225 EQLDEVRLHGWIG
+225 EYQEELRLHGWIG

-261 NMVGHAIRQ
+261 KVVSHAIRQ

-283 FVIYLEIPPDAVDV
+283 FVVYLEIPPEAVDV

-307 FRDSRQIHDFVYGR
+307 FRDSRQVHDFIFGR

-328 VRPGGSSDLVK
+328 VRAGSSNDLIKNTGVAMNS
-339 GTNAPIDMAEPT
+339 TEPKA
-351 SPAWVQA
+351 PAWVQA
-358 SFPRQR
+358 SFPRQLSVQVEGGASAFVTEER
-364 NAAAEVEKD
+364 DTVYAED
-373 VTPPAMDDSDIDA
+373 
-386 EEHVIPPLGY
+386 HVFPPLGY
-396 ALGQLGGAYIL
+396 ALAQLGGAYIL
-407 AENQDGLVVVD
+407 AENEEGLVIVD

-425 ITYEKMKSALSAEA
+425 ITYEKMKSASSEQTLVK
-439 LTGQRLLVPLHLEVT
+439 QRLLVPLSLEVT
-454 RQEADLVE
+454 RREADLVE
-462 TLTEEFGHLGIRLER
+462 ALTEEFGRLGIGLER
-477 LGPSTVRVQE
+477 LGPSTIRVQE
-487 VPALLGTED
+487 VPSLIGTAD

-506 ELVEYGHSDS
+506 ELVEYGRSDS
-516 LSERTNA
+516 LAEHRDS

-563 GRPTFHLQNLADI
+563 GRPTFHVQNLADL

>member
-24 ASIVKELVENSLD
+24 ASIVKELIENSLD
-37 AGATAIAVEIE
+37 AGATSVTVEIE
-48 AAGTRLI
+48 GAGTGLI
-55 RVVDNGSGI
+55 RVLDNGVGI

-79 KIATTEDLSTIT
+79 KITTTDDLLSIT

-97 EALASVTSVARTKV
+97 EALASVASVARTTL
-111 TSRVAGSDRAWVLA
+111 TSRAVGSDRAWALTVD
-125 VEGGL
+125 GGE
-130 EKLYAP
+130 EKRHAP
-136 AAHPQGTSVDIRD
+136 AAHPQGTAVEIRD

-154 PARRKFMKSERT
+154 PARRKFMKTERT
-166 EATHIAETVRRIAL
+166 EVAHISETVRRLAL
-180 ANPGVNFELTHG
+180 ANPGVSFELKHG
-192 ARTIERL
+192 SRTVERL
-199 PLTKALSGRVEK
+199 PATKILVDRIEK
-211 LLGRDFLAGAVEID
+211 LLGRDFLAEAVEVD
-225 EQLDEVRLHGWIG
+225 ERQEELRLHGWIG

-261 NMVGHAIRQ
+261 KVVSHAIRQ

-283 FVIYLEIPPDAVDV
+283 FVVYLEIPPEAVDV

-307 FRDSRQIHDFVYGR
+307 FRDSRQVHDFIFGR

-328 VRPGGSSDLVK
+328 VRAGSSNDLIKNTGVAMNS
-339 GTNAPIDMAEPT
+339 TEPKA
-351 SPAWVQA
+351 PAWVQA
-358 SFPRQR
+358 SFPRQLSVQVEGGASAFVTEER
-364 NAAAEVEKD
+364 DTVYAED
-373 VTPPAMDDSDIDA
+373 
-386 EEHVIPPLGY
+386 HVFPPLGY
-396 ALGQLGGAYIL
+396 ALAQLGGAYIL
-407 AENQDGLVVVD
+407 AENEEGLVIVD

-425 ITYEKMKSALSAEA
+425 ITYEKMKSASSEQTLVK
-439 LTGQRLLVPLHLEVT
+439 QRLLVPLSLEVT
-454 RQEADLVE
+454 RREADLVE
-462 TLTEEFGHLGIRLER
+462 ALTEEFGRLGIGLER
-477 LGPSTVRVQE
+477 LGPSTIRVQE
-487 VPALLGTED
+487 VPSLIGTAD

-506 ELVEYGHSDS
+506 ELVEYGRSDS
-516 LSERTNA
+516 LAEHRDS

-563 GRPTFHLQNLADI
+563 GRPTFHVQNLADL

>member
-24 ASIVKELVENSLD
+24 ASIVKELIENSLD
-37 AGATAIAVEIE
+37 AGATSVTVEIE
-48 AAGTRLI
+48 GAGTGLI
-55 RVVDNGSGI
+55 RVLDNGVGI
-64 HHEDMRLALERHATS
+64 HPEDMRLALERHATS
-79 KIATTEDLSTIT
+79 KITTTDDLLSIT

-97 EALASVTSVARTKV
+97 EALASVASVARTTL
-111 TSRVAGSDRAWVLA
+111 TSRAEGSDRAWALTVD
-125 VEGGL
+125 GGE
-130 EKLYAP
+130 EKRHAP
-136 AAHPQGTSVDIRD
+136 AAHPQGTAVEIRD

-154 PARRKFMKSERT
+154 PARRKFMKTERT
-166 EATHIAETVRRIAL
+166 EVAHISETVRRLAL
-180 ANPGVNFELTHG
+180 ANPGVSFELKHG
-192 ARTIERL
+192 TRTVERL
-199 PLTKALSGRVEK
+199 AATKVLVDRIEK
-211 LLGRDFLAGAVEID
+211 LLGRDFLAEAVEVD
-225 EQLDEVRLHGWIG
+225 EYQEELRLHGWIG

-261 NMVGHAIRQ
+261 KVVSHAIRQ

-283 FVIYLEIPPDAVDV
+283 FVVYLEIPPEAVDV

-307 FRDSRQIHDFVYGR
+307 FRHSRQVHDFIYGR

-328 VRPGGSSDLVK
+328 VRPGSSNDSIK
-339 GTNAPIDMAEPT
+339 NAGVEMNTAEPKP
-351 SPAWVQA
+351 PAWVQA
-358 SFPRQR
+358 SFPRQLSVQVEGGASTFVTEER
-364 NAAAEVEKD
+364 DTVYAEDRVF
-373 VTPPAMDDSDIDA
+373 
-386 EEHVIPPLGY
+386 PPLGY
-396 ALGQLGGAYIL
+396 ALAQLGGAYIL
-407 AENQDGLVVVD
+407 AENEDGLVIVD

-425 ITYEKMKSALSAEA
+425 ITYEKMKSASSEQTLVK
-439 LTGQRLLVPLHLEVT
+439 QRLLVPLSLEVT
-454 RQEADLVE
+454 RREADLVE
-462 TLTEEFGHLGIRLER
+462 ALTEEFGRLGIGLER
-477 LGPSTVRVQE
+477 LGPSTIRVQE
-487 VPALLGTED
+487 VPSLIGTAD

-516 LSERTNA
+516 LAEHRDS

-563 GRPTFHLQNLADI
+563 GRPTFHVQNLADL

>member
-24 ASIVKELVENSLD
+24 ASIVKELIENSLD
-37 AGATAIAVEIE
+37 AGATSVTVEIE
-48 AAGTRLI
+48 GAGTGLI
-55 RVVDNGSGI
+55 RVLDNGVGI

-79 KIATTEDLSTIT
+79 KITTTDDLLSIT

-97 EALASVTSVARTKV
+97 EALASVASVARTTL
-111 TSRVAGSDRAWVLA
+111 TSRAVGSDRAWALT
-125 VEGGL
+125 VEGGE
-130 EKLYAP
+130 EKRHAP
-136 AAHPQGTSVDIRD
+136 AAHPQGTAVEIRD

-154 PARRKFMKSERT
+154 PARRKFMKTERT
-166 EATHIAETVRRIAL
+166 EVAHISETVRRLAL
-180 ANPGVNFELTHG
+180 ANPGVSFELKHG
-192 ARTIERL
+192 SRTVERL
-199 PLTKALSGRVEK
+199 PATKVLVDRIEK
-211 LLGRDFLAGAVEID
+211 LLGRDFLAEAVEVD
-225 EQLDEVRLHGWIG
+225 ERQEELRLHGWIG

-261 NMVGHAIRQ
+261 KVVSHAIRQ

-283 FVIYLEIPPDAVDV
+283 FVVYLEIPPEAVDV

-307 FRDSRQIHDFVYGR
+307 FRDSRQVHDFIFGR

-328 VRPGGSSDLVK
+328 VRAGSSNDLIKNTGVAMNS
-339 GTNAPIDMAEPT
+339 TEPKA
-351 SPAWVQA
+351 PAWVQA
-358 SFPRQR
+358 SFPRQLSVQVEGGASAFVTEER
-364 NAAAEVEKD
+364 DTVYAEDRVF
-373 VTPPAMDDSDIDA
+373 
-386 EEHVIPPLGY
+386 PPLGY
-396 ALGQLGGAYIL
+396 ALAQLGGAYIL
-407 AENQDGLVVVD
+407 AENEEGLVIVD

-425 ITYEKMKSALSAEA
+425 ITYEKMKSASSEQTLVK
-439 LTGQRLLVPLHLEVT
+439 QRLLVPLSLEVT
-454 RQEADLVE
+454 RREADLVE
-462 TLTEEFGHLGIRLER
+462 ALTEEFGRLGIGLER
-477 LGPSTVRVQE
+477 LGPSTIRVQE
-487 VPALLGTED
+487 VPSLIGTAD

-506 ELVEYGHSDS
+506 ELVEYGRSDS
-516 LSERTNA
+516 LAEHRDS

-563 GRPTFHLQNLADI
+563 GRPTFHVQNLADL

>member
-24 ASIVKELVENSLD
+24 ASIVKELIENSLD
-37 AGATAIAVEIE
+37 AGATSVTVEIE
-48 AAGTRLI
+48 GAGTGLI
-55 RVVDNGSGI
+55 RVLDNGVGI

-79 KIATTEDLSTIT
+79 KITTTDDLLSIT

-97 EALASVTSVARTKV
+97 EALASVASVARTTL
-111 TSRVAGSDRAWVLA
+111 TSRAVGSDRAWALT
-125 VEGGL
+125 VEGGE
-130 EKLYAP
+130 EKRHAP
-136 AAHPQGTSVDIRD
+136 AAHPQGTAVEIRD

-154 PARRKFMKSERT
+154 PARRKFMKTERT
-166 EATHIAETVRRIAL
+166 EVAHISETVRRLAL
-180 ANPGVNFELTHG
+180 ANPGVSFELKHG
-192 ARTIERL
+192 SRTVERL
-199 PLTKALSGRVEK
+199 PATNALVDRIEK
-211 LLGRDFLAGAVEID
+211 LLSRDFLAEAVEVD
-225 EQLDEVRLHGWIG
+225 ERQEELRLHGWIG

-261 NMVGHAIRQ
+261 KVVSHAIRQ

-283 FVIYLEIPPDAVDV
+283 FVVYLEIPPEAVDV

-307 FRDSRQIHDFVYGR
+307 FRDSRQVHDFIFGR

-328 VRPGGSSDLVK
+328 VRAGSSNDLIKNTGVAMNS
-339 GTNAPIDMAEPT
+339 TEPKA
-351 SPAWVQA
+351 PAWVQA
-358 SFPRQR
+358 SFPRQLSVQVEGGASAFVTEER
-364 NAAAEVEKD
+364 DTVYAED
-373 VTPPAMDDSDIDA
+373 
-386 EEHVIPPLGY
+386 HVFPPLGY
-396 ALGQLGGAYIL
+396 ALAQLGGAYIL
-407 AENQDGLVVVD
+407 AENEEGLVIVD

-425 ITYEKMKSALSAEA
+425 ITYEKMKSASSEQTLVK
-439 LTGQRLLVPLHLEVT
+439 QRLLVPLSLEVT
-454 RQEADLVE
+454 RREADLVE
-462 TLTEEFGHLGIRLER
+462 ALTEEFGRLGIGLER
-477 LGPSTVRVQE
+477 LGPSTIRVQE
-487 VPALLGTED
+487 VPSLIGTAD

-506 ELVEYGHSDS
+506 ELVEYGRSDS
-516 LSERTNA
+516 LAEHRDS

-563 GRPTFHLQNLADI
+563 GRPTFHVQNLADL

>member
-24 ASIVKELVENSLD
+24 ASIVKELIENSLD
-37 AGATAIAVEIE
+37 AGATSVTVEIE
-48 AAGTRLI
+48 GAGTGLI
-55 RVVDNGSGI
+55 RVLDNGVGI

-79 KIATTEDLSTIT
+79 KITTTDDLLSIT

-97 EALASVTSVARTKV
+97 EALASVASVARTTL
-111 TSRVAGSDRAWVLA
+111 TSRAVGSDRAWALT
-125 VEGGL
+125 VEGGE
-130 EKLYAP
+130 EKRHAP
-136 AAHPQGTSVDIRD
+136 AAHPQGTAVEIRD

-154 PARRKFMKSERT
+154 PARRKFMKTERT
-166 EATHIAETVRRIAL
+166 EVAHISETVRRIAL
-180 ANPGVNFELTHG
+180 ANPRVSFELKHG
-192 ARTIERL
+192 SRTVERL
-199 PLTKALSGRVEK
+199 PATKVLVDRIEK
-211 LLGRDFLAGAVEID
+211 LLGRDFLAEAVEVD
-225 EQLDEVRLHGWIG
+225 ERQEELRLHGWIG

-261 NMVGHAIRQ
+261 KVVSHAIRR

-283 FVIYLEIPPDAVDV
+283 FVVYLEIPPEAVDV

-307 FRDSRQIHDFVYGR
+307 FRDSRQVHDFIFGR

-328 VRPGGSSDLVK
+328 VRAGSSNDLIKNTGVAMNS
-339 GTNAPIDMAEPT
+339 TEPKA
-351 SPAWVQA
+351 PAWVQA
-358 SFPRQR
+358 SFPRQLSVQVEGGASAFVTEER
-364 NAAAEVEKD
+364 DTLYAEDRVF
-373 VTPPAMDDSDIDA
+373 
-386 EEHVIPPLGY
+386 PPLGY
-396 ALGQLGGAYIL
+396 ALAQLGGAYIL
-407 AENQDGLVVVD
+407 AENEEGLVIVD

-425 ITYEKMKSALSAEA
+425 ITYEKMKSASSEQTLVK
-439 LTGQRLLVPLHLEVT
+439 QRLLVPLSLEVT
-454 RQEADLVE
+454 RREADVVE
-462 TLTEEFGHLGIRLER
+462 ALTEEFGRLGIGLER
-477 LGPSTVRVQE
+477 LGPSTIRVQE
-487 VPALLGTED
+487 VPSLIGTAD

-506 ELVEYGHSDS
+506 ELVEYGRSDS
-516 LSERTNA
+516 LAEHRDS

-563 GRPTFHLQNLADI
+563 GRPTFHVQNLADL

>member
-24 ASIVKELVENSLD
+24 ASIVKELIENSLD
-37 AGATAIAVEIE
+37 AGATSVTVEIE
-48 AAGTRLI
+48 GAGTGLI
-55 RVVDNGSGI
+55 RVLDNGVGI

-79 KIATTEDLSTIT
+79 KITTTDDLLSIT

-97 EALASVTSVARTKV
+97 EALASVASVARTTL
-111 TSRVAGSDRAWVLA
+111 TSRAVGSDRAWALT
-125 VEGGL
+125 VEGGE
-130 EKLYAP
+130 EKRHAP
-136 AAHPQGTSVDIRD
+136 AAHPQGTAVEIRD

-154 PARRKFMKSERT
+154 PARRKFMKTERT
-166 EATHIAETVRRIAL
+166 EVAHISETVRRLAL
-180 ANPGVNFELTHG
+180 ANPGVSFELKHG
-192 ARTIERL
+192 SRTVERL
-199 PLTKALSGRVEK
+199 PATKVLVDRIEK
-211 LLGRDFLAGAVEID
+211 LLGRDFLAEAVEVD
-225 EQLDEVRLHGWIG
+225 ERQEELRLHGWIG

-261 NMVGHAIRQ
+261 KVVSHAIRR

-283 FVIYLEIPPDAVDV
+283 FVVYLEIPPEAVDV

-307 FRDSRQIHDFVYGR
+307 FRDSRQVHDFIFGR

-328 VRPGGSSDLVK
+328 VRAGSSNDLIKNTGVAMNS
-339 GTNAPIDMAEPT
+339 TEPKA
-351 SPAWVQA
+351 PAWVQA
-358 SFPRQR
+358 SFPRQLSVQVEGGASAFVTEER
-364 NAAAEVEKD
+364 DTLYAEDRVF
-373 VTPPAMDDSDIDA
+373 
-386 EEHVIPPLGY
+386 PPLGY
-396 ALGQLGGAYIL
+396 ALAQLGGAYIL
-407 AENQDGLVVVD
+407 AENEEGLVIVD

-425 ITYEKMKSALSAEA
+425 ITYEKMKSASSEQTLVK
-439 LTGQRLLVPLHLEVT
+439 QRLLVPLSLEVT
-454 RQEADLVE
+454 RREADVVE
-462 TLTEEFGHLGIRLER
+462 ALTEEFGRLGIGLER
-477 LGPSTVRVQE
+477 LGPSTIRVQE
-487 VPALLGTED
+487 VPSLIGTAD

-506 ELVEYGHSDS
+506 ELVEYGRSDS
-516 LSERTNA
+516 LAEHRDS

-563 GRPTFHLQNLADI
+563 GRPTFHVQNLADL

>member
-24 ASIVKELVENSLD
+24 ASIVKELIENSLD
-37 AGATAIAVEIE
+37 AGATSVTVEIE
-48 AAGTRLI
+48 GAGTGLI
-55 RVVDNGSGI
+55 RVLDNGVGI

-79 KIATTEDLSTIT
+79 KITTTDDLLSIT

-97 EALASVTSVARTKV
+97 EALASVASVARTTL
-111 TSRVAGSDRAWVLA
+111 TSRAEGRDRAWALSVD
-125 VEGGL
+125 GGE
-130 EKLYAP
+130 EKRHAP
-136 AAHPQGTSVDIRD
+136 AAHPQGTAVEIRD

-154 PARRKFMKSERT
+154 PARRKFMKTERT
-166 EATHIAETVRRIAL
+166 EVAHISETVRQLAL
-180 ANPGVNFELTHG
+180 ANPGVSFELKHG
-192 ARTIERL
+192 TRTVERL
-199 PLTKALSGRVEK
+199 AATKVLVDRIEK
-211 LLGRDFLAGAVEID
+211 LLGRDFLAEAVEVYD
-225 EQLDEVRLHGWIG
+225 RQEELRLHGWIG

-261 NMVGHAIRQ
+261 KVVSHAIRQ
-270 AYRDVIFHGRQPV
+270 AYRDVIFHWRQPV
-283 FVIYLEIPPDAVDV
+283 FVVYLEIPPEAVDV

-307 FRDSRQIHDFVYGR
+307 FRDSRHVHDFIYGR

-328 VRPGGSSDLVK
+328 VRAGSSNDLIKNTGVAMNS
-339 GTNAPIDMAEPT
+339 TEPKA
-351 SPAWVQA
+351 PAWVQA
-358 SFPRQR
+358 SFPRQLSVQVEGGAGAFVTEER
-364 NAAAEVEKD
+364 DTLYAEDRVF
-373 VTPPAMDDSDIDA
+373 
-386 EEHVIPPLGY
+386 PPLGY
-396 ALGQLGGAYIL
+396 ALAQLGGAYIL
-407 AENQDGLVVVD
+407 AENEDGLVIVD

-425 ITYEKMKSALSAEA
+425 ITYEKMKSASSEQTLVK
-439 LTGQRLLVPLHLEVT
+439 QRLLVPLSLEVT
-454 RQEADLVE
+454 RREADLVE
-462 TLTEEFGHLGIRLER
+462 ALTEEFGRLGIGLER
-477 LGPSTVRVQE
+477 LGPSTIRVQE
-487 VPALLGTED
+487 VPSLIGTAD

-516 LSERTNA
+516 LAEHRDS

-563 GRPTFHLQNLADI
+563 GRPTFHVQNLADL

>member
-24 ASIVKELVENSLD
+24 ASIVKELIENSLD
-37 AGATAIAVEIE
+37 AGATSVTVEIE
-48 AAGTRLI
+48 GAGTGLI
-55 RVVDNGSGI
+55 RVLDNGVGI
-64 HHEDMRLALERHATS
+64 HPEDMRLALERHATS
-79 KIATTEDLSTIT
+79 KITTTDDLLSIT

-97 EALASVTSVARTKV
+97 EALASVASVARTTL
-111 TSRVAGSDRAWVLA
+111 TSRAEGSDRAWALTVD
-125 VEGGL
+125 GGE
-130 EKLYAP
+130 EKRHAP
-136 AAHPQGTSVDIRD
+136 AAHPQGTAVEIRD

-154 PARRKFMKSERT
+154 PARRKFMKTERT
-166 EATHIAETVRRIAL
+166 EVAHISETVRRLAL
-180 ANPGVNFELTHG
+180 ANPGVSFELKHG
-192 ARTIERL
+192 TRTVERL
-199 PLTKALSGRVEK
+199 AATKVLVDRIEK
-211 LLGRDFLAGAVEID
+211 LLGRDFLAEAVEVD
-225 EQLDEVRLHGWIG
+225 EYQEELRLHGWIG

-261 NMVGHAIRQ
+261 KVVSHAIRQ

-283 FVIYLEIPPDAVDV
+283 FVVYLEIPPEAVDV

-307 FRDSRQIHDFVYGR
+307 FRDSRQVHDFIYGR

-328 VRPGGSSDLVK
+328 VRPGSSNDSIK
-339 GTNAPIDMAEPT
+339 NAGVEMNTAEPKP
-351 SPAWVQA
+351 PAWVQA
-358 SFPRQR
+358 SFPRQLSVQVEGGASTFVTEER
-364 NAAAEVEKD
+364 DTVYAEDRVF
-373 VTPPAMDDSDIDA
+373 
-386 EEHVIPPLGY
+386 PPLGY
-396 ALGQLGGAYIL
+396 ALAQLGGAYIL
-407 AENQDGLVVVD
+407 AENEDGLVIVD

-425 ITYEKMKSALSAEA
+425 ITYEKMKSASSEQTLVK
-439 LTGQRLLVPLHLEVT
+439 QRLLVPLSLEVT
-454 RQEADLVE
+454 RREADLVE
-462 TLTEEFGHLGIRLER
+462 ALTEEFGRLGIGLER
-477 LGPSTVRVQE
+477 LGPSTIRVQE
-487 VPALLGTED
+487 VPSLIGTAD

-516 LSERTNA
+516 LAEHRDS

-563 GRPTFHLQNLADI
+563 GRPTFHVQNLADL